1 MVKNFSKVRIMDKL
15 IQSML
20 KRLSPVWETL
30 YFFYQRFTD
39 YHRIASWFDMA
50 SGTAYYFLLGFLPF
64 LVFTVNLMLF
74 VMSSQVAAIYGMAAH
89 YLPQRMAGPL
99 LPDIK
104 RIMAARSTL

>member
-1 MVKNFSKVRIMDKL
+1 MDKL

-74 VMSSQVAAIYGMAAH
+74 VMWQAPSWRTSSV
-89 YLPQRMAGPL
+89 
-99 LPDIK
+99 
-104 RIMAARSTL
+104 S